1 MAPAAARDAPRILP
15 ALPIASGSLVLHR
28 TYPRGISPTTRSGT
42 AVAPGIANMPRALR
56 LAGHLIAVI
65 ALVWLLSI
73 AILLIG
79 LPIVVVVRAVLGG
92 IGFLHQ

>member
-1 MAPAAARDAPRILP
+1 
-15 ALPIASGSLVLHR
+15 
-28 TYPRGISPTTRSGT
+28 
-42 AVAPGIANMPRALR
+42 MPRALR